1 MWGFPKIATFFPLLY
16 LVYTISSKV
25 IMAKKKNYLSNA
37 ELRDEILKCI
47 TDGFDKAV
55 ANGFDVTLPY
65 WYEGSSESEADEEEC
80 TTIPIGCVFDSENPE
95 LQEKYELA
103 IKNGYVPER
112 SYWIRRVREYDKDQ
126 VNELVRRG
134 EITPEEARILDIQ
147 MRKPVVSDKLA
158 KMFQLIVENIARS
171 FYWSD
176 PEDGNDCKANAVLD
190 LCSNFWKYE
199 PIDLNGRNN
208 SAFAF
213 CSQIAYFGIA
223 GAHRIL
229 HPKKYNG
236 TISIS
241 CLDENGKPF
250 DLYNL

>member
-1 MWGFPKIATFFPLLY
+1 MT
-16 LVYTISSKV
+16 
-25 IMAKKKNYLSNA
+25 KKKNYLSNA

-47 TDGFDKAV
+47 TEGYEKALSYGF
-55 ANGFDVTLPY
+55 NPSLPIWVY
-65 WYEGSSESEADEEEC
+65 PGSESDDDEQK
-80 TTIPIGCVFDSENPE
+80 TLQIGFKFVSDDDEMIN
-95 LQEKYELA
+95 KYNLA
-103 IKNGYVPER
+103 IKNPER
-112 SYWIRRVREYDKDQ
+112 SYWIRKIREYDKNKI
-126 VNELVRRG
+126 NELVKTG
-134 EITPEEARILDIQ
+134 KMTVDDALILDIQ

-158 KMFQLIVENIARS
+158 KMFQLIVENISRS
-171 FYWSD
+171 FYWSNPD
-176 PEDGNDCKANAVLD
+176 DGQDCKANAILD

-241 CLDENGKPF
+241 CLDENGRPF
-250 DLYNL
+250 DLYNI

>member
-1 MWGFPKIATFFPLLY
+1 
-16 LVYTISSKV
+16 
-25 IMAKKKNYLSNA
+25 MAKKKNYLSNA

-47 TDGFDKAV
+47 NEGFEKALE
-55 ANGFDVTLPY
+55 AGFNTTLPY
-65 WYEGSSESEADEEEC
+65 WDEGNSELDEEEC
-80 TTIPIGCVFDSENPE
+80 MTIRIGYVFDSENPE
-95 LQEKYELA
+95 LHEKYELA
-103 IKNGYVPER
+103 FKNGYVPER
-112 SYWIRRVREYDKDQ
+112 SYWIRRVREYDKEQ
-126 VNELVRRG
+126 VDTLVREG
-134 EITPEEARILDIQ
+134 EITPDEARQLDIQ
-147 MRKPVVSDKLA
+147 MRKPVVSNKLA
-158 KMFQLIVENIARS
+158 AMFQLIVDNIARS

-199 PIDLNGRNN
+199 PIDLNGKNN

-223 GAHRIL
+223 GAYRIL
-229 HPKKYNG
+229 YPKKYTG

-241 CLDENGKPF
+241 CLDDNGKPF

>member
-1 MWGFPKIATFFPLLY
+1 
-16 LVYTISSKV
+16 
-25 IMAKKKNYLSNA
+25 MAKKKNYLSNA
-37 ELRDEILKCI
+37 ELREEILKCI
-47 TDGFDKAV
+47 TDGYERALSY
-55 ANGFDVTLPY
+55 GFDPTLPLY
-65 WYEGSSESEADEEEC
+65 DEGNSDQDEIEKDKTIKIGYLFDTNDEE
-80 TTIPIGCVFDSENPE
+80 
-95 LQEKYELA
+95 LKEKYSLA
-103 IKNGYVPER
+103 ISNGYNPER
-112 SYWIRRVREYDKDQ
+112 SYWIRRVREYDKDC
-126 VNELVRRG
+126 VNELVKEG
-134 EITPEEARILDIQ
+134 ELTREEAVKLDLQ

-158 KMFQLIVENIARS
+158 KMFQLIVENISRS

-176 PEDGNDCKANAVLD
+176 PEDGQDCKANAVLD
-190 LCSNFWKYE
+190 LCSCFWKYE
-199 PIDLNGRNN
+199 PVDVNGRPY

-250 DLYNL
+250 DMYNI

>member
-1 MWGFPKIATFFPLLY
+1 
-16 LVYTISSKV
+16 
-25 IMAKKKNYLSNA
+25 MAKKKNYLSNV

-47 TDGFDKAV
+47 TDGYEKAV
-55 ANGFDVTLPY
+55 SCGFDPTLPHY
-65 WYEGSSESEADEEEC
+65 DTGSSESEQEDIKDDKTLKIGYLFESDDDEL
-80 TTIPIGCVFDSENPE
+80 I
-95 LQEKYELA
+95 EKYELA
-103 IKNGYVPER
+103 LRNGYMPER
-112 SYWIRRVREYDKDQ
+112 SYWIMKVREYDKEDSDG
-126 VNELVRRG
+126 VIHPNDELK
-134 EITPEEARILDIQ
+134 LQ
-147 MRKPVVSDKLA
+147 MEKPVVSDKLA
-158 KMFQLIVENIARS
+158 YMFQLIVDNIARS
-171 FYWSD
+171 FYWANPD
-176 PEDGNDCKANAVLD
+176 DGEDCKANAILD

-199 PIDLNGRNN
+199 PVDVNGRPY

-250 DLYNL
+250 ELYNL

>member
-1 MWGFPKIATFFPLLY
+1 M
-16 LVYTISSKV
+16 S
-25 IMAKKKNYLSNA
+25 KKKNYLSNA
-37 ELRDEILKCI
+37 ELREEILNCI
-47 TDGFDKAV
+47 TNGFEKAV
-55 ANGFDVTLPY
+55 ACGFDPSLPVY
-65 WYEGSSESEADEEEC
+65 DWGGSESEEEEEC
-80 TTIPIGCVFDSENPE
+80 KTIRIGYLFDSDNKD
-95 LQEKYELA
+95 LIEKYDLA

-112 SYWIRRVREYDKDQ
+112 SYWIRRVKEFDKED
-126 VNELVRRG
+126 VNELIRLG
-134 EITPEEARILDIQ
+134 EYTQSEIEQLELQ

-158 KMFQLIVENIARS
+158 RMFQLIVENIARS
-171 FYWSD
+171 FYWSNPD
-176 PEDGNDCKANAVLD
+176 DGEDCKANAVLD
-190 LCSNFWKYE
+190 LCSCFWKYE
-199 PIDLNGRNN
+199 PVDVNGRPY

-241 CLDENGKPF
+241 CLDENGRPF

>member
-1 MWGFPKIATFFPLLY
+1 MT
-16 LVYTISSKV
+16 
-25 IMAKKKNYLSNA
+25 KKKNYLSNA

-47 TDGFDKAV
+47 TEGYEKALSYGF
-55 ANGFDVTLPY
+55 NPSLPIWVY
-65 WYEGSSESEADEEEC
+65 PGSESDDDEQK
-80 TTIPIGCVFDSENPE
+80 TLQIGFKFVSDDDEMIN
-95 LQEKYELA
+95 KYNLA

-112 SYWIRRVREYDKDQ
+112 SYWIRKIREYDKNKI
-126 VNELVRRG
+126 NELVKTG
-134 EITPEEARILDIQ
+134 KMTVDDALILDIQ

-158 KMFQLIVENIARS
+158 KMFQLIVENISRS
-171 FYWSD
+171 FYWSNPD
-176 PEDGNDCKANAVLD
+176 DGQDCKANAILD

-241 CLDENGKPF
+241 CLDENGRPF
-250 DLYNL
+250 DLYNI

>member
-1 MWGFPKIATFFPLLY
+1 M
-16 LVYTISSKV
+16 S
-25 IMAKKKNYLSNA
+25 KKKNYLSNA
-37 ELRDEILKCI
+37 ELREEILKCI
-47 TDGFDKAV
+47 TEGFDRAV
-55 ANGFDVTLPY
+55 ENGFNPSLPY
-65 WYEGSSESEADEEEC
+65 YDYGNSESEEDDSK
-80 TTIPIGCVFDSENPE
+80 TIKIGYRFDSEDEE
-95 LQEKYELA
+95 LVEKYNLA

-112 SYWIRRVREYDKDQ
+112 SYWIRKVREFDKESPD
-126 VNELVRRG
+126 ELIKEGEYTAG
-134 EITPEEARILDIQ
+134 EIKKLEIQ
-147 MRKPVVSDKLA
+147 MQKPVVSDKLA
-158 KMFQLIVENIARS
+158 RMFQLIVENIARS
-171 FYWSD
+171 FYWSNPD
-176 PEDGNDCKANAVLD
+176 DGEDCKANAVLD
-190 LCSNFWKYE
+190 LCSCFWKYE
-199 PIDLNGRNN
+199 PVDVNGRPY

>member
-1 MWGFPKIATFFPLLY
+1 MT
-16 LVYTISSKV
+16 
-25 IMAKKKNYLSNA
+25 KKKNYLSNA

-47 TDGFDKAV
+47 TEGYEKALSYGF
-55 ANGFDVTLPY
+55 NPSLPIWVY
-65 WYEGSSESEADEEEC
+65 PGSESDDDDQKTLQIGFKFVSNDDEM
-80 TTIPIGCVFDSENPE
+80 IN
-95 LQEKYELA
+95 KYNLA

-112 SYWIRRVREYDKDQ
+112 SYWIRKIREYDKNKI
-126 VNELVRRG
+126 NELVKTG
-134 EITPEEARILDIQ
+134 KMTVDDALILDIQ

-158 KMFQLIVENIARS
+158 KMFQLIVENISRS
-171 FYWSD
+171 FYWSNPD
-176 PEDGNDCKANAVLD
+176 DGQDCKANAILD

-241 CLDENGKPF
+241 CLDENGRPF
-250 DLYNL
+250 DLYNI

>member
-1 MWGFPKIATFFPLLY
+1 
-16 LVYTISSKV
+16 
-25 IMAKKKNYLSNA
+25 MAKKKNYLSNA

-47 TDGFDKAV
+47 TDGFNKAV
-55 ANGFDVTLPY
+55 ANGFDATPPY
-65 WYEGSSESEADEEEC
+65 WYEGGSESEAEEEEC
-80 TTIPIGCVFDSENPE
+80 TTIPIGYVFDSETPE

-112 SYWIRRVREYDKDQ
+112 SYWIRRVKEYDKDQ
-126 VNELVRRG
+126 VNELVRLG
-134 EITPEEARILDIQ
+134 EITSEDARILDIQ
-147 MRKPVVSDKLA
+147 MRKPIVSDKLA
-158 KMFQLIVENIARS
+158 KMFQLIVDNIARS

-176 PEDGNDCKANAVLD
+176 PEDGNDCKANAILD
-190 LCSNFWKYE
+190 LCSSFWKYE
-199 PIDLNGRNN
+199 PVDLNGRNN

-223 GAHRIL
+223 GAYRIL
-229 HPKKYNG
+229 YPKKYNG

-250 DLYNL
+250 DLYNI

>member
-1 MWGFPKIATFFPLLY
+1 
-16 LVYTISSKV
+16 
-25 IMAKKKNYLSNA
+25 MAKKKNYLSNA

-47 TDGFDKAV
+47 TEGYEKALSYGFDSTLPV
-55 ANGFDVTLPY
+55 FVSDDSDEDMEEITTLQIGFDFT
-65 WYEGSSESEADEEEC
+65 SNNDEL
-80 TTIPIGCVFDSENPE
+80 ID
-95 LQEKYELA
+95 KYNLA
-103 IKNGYVPER
+103 IKNGYNPGR
-112 SYWIRRVREYDKDQ
+112 SYWIRMVREYDKNVIDER
-126 VNELVRRG
+126 VKRG
-134 EITPEEARILDIQ
+134 EMSKEDAIKLDLQ
-147 MRKPVVSDKLA
+147 MQKPLVSDRLA

-171 FYWSD
+171 FYWSNPD
-176 PEDGNDCKANAVLD
+176 DGQDCKANAILD

>member
-1 MWGFPKIATFFPLLY
+1 
-16 LVYTISSKV
+16 
-25 IMAKKKNYLSNA
+25 MAKKKNYLSNV
-37 ELRDEILKCI
+37 ELRDEILQCI
-47 TDGFDKAV
+47 TDGFEKAV
-55 ANGFDVTLPY
+55 ANGFDTTMPMY
-65 WYEGSSESEADEEEC
+65 DEGNSESDDDIDNDM
-80 TTIPIGCVFDSENPE
+80 TIPIGWTFDVKN
-95 LQEKYELA
+95 QEQQDKYELA

-112 SYWIRRVREYDKDQ
+112 SYWIRKVREYDKEKVD
-126 VNELVRRG
+126 ELVREGKMTRD
-134 EITPEEARILDIQ
+134 EARILDIQ

-176 PEDGNDCKANAVLD
+176 PEDGKDCKANAVLD

>member
-1 MWGFPKIATFFPLLY
+1 
-16 LVYTISSKV
+16 
-25 IMAKKKNYLSNA
+25 MAKKKNYLSNA
-37 ELRDEILKCI
+37 DLRDEILKCI
-47 TDGFDKAV
+47 TDGYEKALSY
-55 ANGFDVTLPY
+55 GFDSTLPIFA
-65 WYEGSSESEADEEEC
+65 SADSDADVEEIK
-80 TTIPIGCVFDSENPE
+80 TLQIGYDFISDDKDLN
-95 LQEKYELA
+95 EKYELA
-103 IKNGYVPER
+103 IKNGYNPGR
-112 SYWIRRVREYDKDQ
+112 SYWIRMVREYDKDAID
-126 VNELVRRG
+126 EKVRNG
-134 EITPEEARILDIQ
+134 EMSKEDALKLDLQ
-147 MRKPVVSDKLA
+147 MRKPIVSDRLA

-171 FYWSD
+171 FYWSNPD
-176 PEDGNDCKANAVLD
+176 DGLDCKANAILD

>member
-1 MWGFPKIATFFPLLY
+1 
-16 LVYTISSKV
+16 
-25 IMAKKKNYLSNA
+25 MAKKKNYLSNA

-47 TDGFDKAV
+47 TDGYEKAV
-55 ANGFDVTLPY
+55 ANGFDATLPVWMY
-65 WYEGSSESEADEEEC
+65 PNSDSDDEDESNVL
-80 TTIPIGCVFDSENPE
+80 PIGFKFISNNSEMI
-95 LQEKYELA
+95 EKYNLA
-103 IKNGYVPER
+103 VKNGYMPER
-112 SYWIRRVREYDKDQ
+112 SYWIRLVREYDKD
-126 VNELVRRG
+126 VIDEKVKNG
-134 EITPEEARILDIQ
+134 EMSKEEAIQLDIQ

-158 KMFQLIVENIARS
+158 KMFQLMVENISRS
-171 FYWSD
+171 FYWSNPD
-176 PEDGNDCKANAVLD
+176 DGLDCKANAVLD

-199 PIDLNGRNN
+199 PIDLNGRSN

>member
-1 MWGFPKIATFFPLLY
+1 
-16 LVYTISSKV
+16 
-25 IMAKKKNYLSNA
+25 MAKKKNYLSNA
-37 ELRDEILKCI
+37 ELRDEIMKCI
-47 TDGFDKAV
+47 TDGYEKAISY
-55 ANGFDVTLPY
+55 GFDPTLPLY
-65 WYEGSSESEADEEEC
+65 DEGNSDLQEIDENK
-80 TTIPIGCVFDSENPE
+80 TIRIGYQFETEDEE
-95 LQEKYELA
+95 LQEKYDLA
-103 IKNGYVPER
+103 LKNGYDPGR
-112 SYWIRRVREYDKDQ
+112 SYWIRRIREYDKEEAD
-126 VNELVRRG
+126 ELVMKG
-134 EITPEEARILDIQ
+134 ILTPEEARQLDLQ

-171 FYWSD
+171 FYWSNPD
-176 PEDGNDCKANAVLD
+176 DGDDCKANAVLD
-190 LCSNFWKYE
+190 LCSCFWKYE
-199 PIDLNGRNN
+199 PVDVNGRTY

>member
-1 MWGFPKIATFFPLLY
+1 
-16 LVYTISSKV
+16 
-25 IMAKKKNYLSNA
+25 MAKKKNYLSNA
-37 ELRDEILKCI
+37 DLRDEILKCI
-47 TDGFDKAV
+47 TEGYEKALSYGFDSTLPVFASDDSDEDTEEITTLQI
-55 ANGFDVTLPY
+55 GFDFT
-65 WYEGSSESEADEEEC
+65 SDNDEL
-80 TTIPIGCVFDSENPE
+80 ID
-95 LQEKYELA
+95 KYNLA
-103 IKNGYVPER
+103 IKNGYNPGR
-112 SYWIRRVREYDKDQ
+112 SYWIRMVREYDKNVIDER
-126 VNELVRRG
+126 VKRG
-134 EITPEEARILDIQ
+134 EMSKEDAIKLDLQ
-147 MRKPVVSDKLA
+147 MQKPLVSDRLA

-171 FYWSD
+171 FYWSNPD
-176 PEDGNDCKANAVLD
+176 DGQDCKANAILD

>member
-1 MWGFPKIATFFPLLY
+1 M
-16 LVYTISSKV
+16 S
-25 IMAKKKNYLSNA
+25 KKKNYLSNA
-37 ELRDEILKCI
+37 ELREEILKCI
-47 TDGFDKAV
+47 TEGFDRAV
-55 ANGFDVTLPY
+55 ENGFNPSLPY
-65 WYEGSSESEADEEEC
+65 YDYGNSESEEDDSK
-80 TTIPIGCVFDSENPE
+80 TIKIGYRFDSEDEE
-95 LQEKYELA
+95 LVEKYNLA

-112 SYWIRRVREYDKDQ
+112 SYWIRKVREYEKENPD
-126 VNELVRRG
+126 ELIKEGEYTAG
-134 EITPEEARILDIQ
+134 EIKKLEIQ
-147 MRKPVVSDKLA
+147 MQKPVVSDKLA
-158 KMFQLIVENIARS
+158 RMFQLIVENIARS
-171 FYWSD
+171 FYWSNPD
-176 PEDGNDCKANAVLD
+176 DGEDCKANAVLD
-190 LCSNFWKYE
+190 LCSCFWKYE
-199 PIDLNGRNN
+199 PVDVNGRPY

>member
-1 MWGFPKIATFFPLLY
+1 
-16 LVYTISSKV
+16 
-25 IMAKKKNYLSNA
+25 MAKKKNYLSNA

-47 TDGFDKAV
+47 TDGYEKAV
-55 ANGFDVTLPY
+55 ANGFDATLPVWMY
-65 WYEGSSESEADEEEC
+65 PNSDSDDEDESNVL
-80 TTIPIGCVFDSENPE
+80 PIGFKFISNNSEMI
-95 LQEKYELA
+95 EKYNLA
-103 IKNGYVPER
+103 VKNGYMPER
-112 SYWIRRVREYDKDQ
+112 SYWIRLVREYDKD
-126 VNELVRRG
+126 VIDEKVKNG
-134 EITPEEARILDIQ
+134 EMSKEEAIQLDIQ

-158 KMFQLIVENIARS
+158 KMFQLMVENISRS
-171 FYWSD
+171 FYWSNPD
-176 PEDGNDCKANAVLD
+176 DGLDCKANAVLD

-199 PIDLNGRNN
+199 PIDLNGRSN

-241 CLDENGKPF
+241 CLDENGKTF